1 MTRLFILFSFFLI
14 ASNSFSQLIPSNG
27 VAESKANYYA
37 LQHVNVY
44 VSAHEFIENATVLI
58 KGDKIEKIAKLILL
72 PDACVEIDMEG
83 QTIVPAFIE
92 LYSNTALPLPTNAS
106 VGNRPQLESSKKG
119 AYYWNE
125 SIHPELDAASLFKID
140 AKANENLINM
150 GFGFALTHVQDG
162 IVRGSGAL
170 ISLGNEDVNKQL
182 IESNA
187 GLFYS
192 FSKGISNQTYPSSQM
207 GSIALL
213 RQSLYDL
220 IYYQQNKANN
230 DNSISM
236 EAWSAKLKSPSF
248 FKVDDKWEI
257 LRANKI
263 AKEFGLDFIYVA
275 SGNEYA
281 NVDYL
286 KKINPKL
293 IVPINFPLAYNVQDP
308 YLARQIPLS
317 DLKHWELAPY
327 NAKSLKENGL
337 TVALSSDGITAPA
350 TFWKNIR
357 KQIEI
362 GLSVEQIL
370 ESLTDIPAKMIGKE
384 SLIGSLEAGKLASF
398 SVFEG
403 NPFTAESSILE
414 AWHLGE
420 RTVLKTP
427 QKINAL
433 GHFSLLINGAKY
445 QLDISGSKDKP
456 KGKVYYTQEKIVK
469 KKTVTDTISSDVEI
483 VINQLDISMSFKFPI
498 ENELGGYQLH
508 GKLMRDGDIM
518 EGDLLLPDGNWG
530 EWAAIRKPSSVPKA
544 SESDK
549 EKKISTPDPKSWM
562 PNLAYGQLYPS
573 SDKPIVFKNATVWTN
588 EEDGVIENASVVC
601 FAGKIIAIAKGAVPI
616 PPNAIIIDGT
626 GMHLTSGIIDEH
638 SHIAISKGVNEG
650 GQTVTAEV
658 SISDV
663 VNPDDIN
670 IYRQLAGGVT
680 AAQLLHGSANTIG
693 GQSALIK
700 LKWGASPD
708 EMIIPNAPKFIKC
721 ALGENVKQSN
731 WGDYNTVRFPQTRMG
746 VEQVFYDGFKRAQAY
761 KKEWTAYNLST
772 KNDKSIA
779 PRKDLELEVL
789 CEILEGERKITCHS
803 YVQSEINMLMKV
815 ADSMGFIV
823 NTFTHILEGYK
834 VADKMKEHG
843 VGASTFSDWWAYK
856 FEVNEAIPYNAALMN
871 QQGLVVAI
879 NSDDAEMGRRLNQE
893 AAKCVKYGGMSEI
906 DAWKL
911 VTLNPAKLLHLDDRM
926 GSIRVGKDAD
936 LVLWSDN
943 PLSINAV
950 VQMTLIDGQV
960 LFSLDQDNALQSRNK
975 MERARLTS
983 LMLSQNQKNEATQKF
998 KPKRHRQFH
1007 CNTIGEEGSE
1017 LENAH

>member
-44 VSAHEFIENATVLI
+44 VSAYEFIENATVLI
-58 KGDKIEKIAKLILL
+58 KGNKIEKIAKFIIL
-72 PDACVEIDMEG
+72 PNACVEIDMKG

-92 LYSNTALPLPTNAS
+92 LYSNIALPIPTNES
-106 VGNRPQLESSKKG
+106 VGNQPQLETSKKG

-125 SIHPELDAASLFKID
+125 SIHPELDASSLFKID

-236 EAWSAKLKSPSF
+236 DAWSANLKSPSF

-281 NVDYL
+281 NVNYL

-293 IVPINFPLAYNVQDP
+293 IVPMNFPLAYNVKDP

-317 DLKHWELAPY
+317 ELKHWELAPY

-337 TVALSSDGITAPA
+337 TVALTSNGITLPE

-362 GLSVEQIL
+362 GLSVGQIL

-384 SLIGSLEAGKLASF
+384 TLIGSLDEGKLASF
-398 SVFEG
+398 NVFEG
-403 NPFTAESSILE
+403 NPFTVDAPILE

-420 RTVLKTP
+420 RMVLKTA
-427 QKINAL
+427 QKLNPL
-433 GHFSLLINGAKY
+433 GHFSLIINGTNF
-445 QLDISGSKDKP
+445 QLDISGTKDKP
-456 KGKVYYTQEKIVK
+456 TGKVYYTEEKIEK
-469 KKTVTDTISSDVEI
+469 KKKIIDTISSI
-483 VINQLDISMSFKFPI
+483 VDITINQADISMSFQFP
-498 ENELGGYQLH
+498 NQLGGYQLH
-508 GKLMRDGDIM
+508 GKLKRDGDIL
-518 EGDLLLPDGNWG
+518 EGDLLQPDGNWG
-530 EWAAIRKPSSVPKA
+530 AWAAIRKPFSAPKP
-544 SESDK
+544 SKSDK

-562 PNLAYGQLYPS
+562 PNLAYGQLSSS
-573 SDKPIVFKNATVWTN
+573 SDTSIVFKNTTVWTN
-588 EEDGVIENASVVC
+588 EEDGVIENAWVVC
-601 FAGKIIAIAKGAVPI
+601 FGGKIIAVSKDAVPI
-616 PPNAIIIDGT
+616 PPNAIIIDGQ

-650 GQTVTAEV
+650 GQTISAEV

-761 KKEWTAYNLST
+761 KKEWNDFNLSV

-789 CEILEGERKITCHS
+789 CEILDGERKITCHS

-815 ADSMGFIV
+815 ADSMGFTV

-834 VADKMKEHG
+834 IADKMKEHG

-893 AAKCVKYGGMSEI
+893 AAKSVKYGGMSEL

-943 PLSINAV
+943 PLSINAI
-950 VQMTLIDGQV
+950 VQMTLVDGQI
-960 LFSLDQDNALQSRNK
+960 LFSLEQDKVLQSRNK
-975 MERARLTS
+975 LERARLTS
-983 LMLSQNQKNEATQKF
+983 LMLSQNQNNAETQKL
-998 KPKRHRQFH
+998 KPNQHRHFH